1 MFQRVIFQDTKV
13 KVKRIMKFSSV
24 PFKLACVIVVAC
36 STTIVPAQD
45 GYPNRPIK
53 IVVPFSPGGG
63 GDAVVRSISEKLGA
77 RLGQSVIIENRPGAS
92 GYIGAQAVA
101 TAAPDGYTILMGF
114 DGSLV
119 VAPNLIKAPFDT
131 AVDFAPITKL
141 NDATLILAAHSS
153 VGAKSLKELIELSK
167 SKPGGLTFGSSG
179 AATTTHLAGELL
191 AQRAG
196 LNLTHVPY
204 KGGGQAVI
212 DVLGGQIPLIF
223 TVIPTVSSFIKD
235 GRLRAVGVASAKRSS
250 VLPEVPTMIELGVP
264 GFEVSSWYGLLAP
277 AKTPKP
283 IIDRLQK
290 EVAIVLALPEIRD
303 FYIKSGFEPVANT
316 SEEFSQQIKADLAR
330 WKKVVKDANIQ
341 MN

>member
-1 MFQRVIFQDTKV
+1 
-13 KVKRIMKFSSV
+13 MKLLPLVSKLTCVMVMSCVVSV
-24 PFKLACVIVVAC
+24 AL
-36 STTIVPAQD
+36 AQD

-53 IVVPFSPGGG
+53 IIVPFSPGGG
-63 GDAVVRSISEKLGA
+63 GDAVVRSISEKLGE
-77 RLGQSVIIENRPGAS
+77 RLGQPIIIDNRPGAS
-92 GYIGAQAVA
+92 GFIGAQVVA

-119 VAPNLIKAPFDT
+119 VAPNLMKAPFDT
-131 AVDFAPITKL
+131 VADFVPITKL

-153 VGAKSLKELIELSK
+153 LGVKSLKELVELSK
-167 SKPGGLTFGSSG
+167 TKPGGLTFGSSG

-191 AQRAG
+191 AQRSG
-196 LNLTHVPY
+196 MILTHVPY
-204 KGGGQAVI
+204 KGGGQAVT

-223 TVIPTVSSFIKD
+223 TVIPTVYSFVKD

-250 VLPEVPTMIELGVP
+250 VLPEVPTMIELGLP

-290 EVAIVLALPEIRD
+290 EVAAVLALPEIRER
-303 FYIKSGFEPVANT
+303 YLKGGFEPVGNKPEDFA
-316 SEEFSQQIKADLAR
+316 QQIKADLAR
-330 WKKVVKDANIQ
+330 WNKVVKNSNIRIE
-341 MN
+341 